1 MVLSTLRSLL
11 ASYWPHL
18 GLLLGLALVAAWKL
32 RLLKKLG
39 LQLAGL
45 GTLFFLAAVVTAG
58 NPVLLLLANM
68 FCVSGSLVDHCITSS
83 PPWLV
88 CAGLVLMLGL
98 QRTRLVWGL
107 VTSLQ
112 CCGAGRRAAA
122 SILATVL
129 TAELLNMVQHPCHV

>member
-1 MVLSTLRSLL
+1 MYTLTILPL
-11 ASYWPHL
+11 
-18 GLLLGLALVAAWKL
+18 
-32 RLLKKLG
+32 
-39 LQLAGL
+39 
-45 GTLFFLAAVVTAG
+45 
-58 NPVLLLLANM
+58 
-68 FCVSGSLVDHCITSS
+68 
-83 PPWLV
+83 LV

-129 TAELLNMVQHPCHV
+129 IAELLNMVHLAVSRVMCQVS

>member
-1 MVLSTLRSLL
+1 M
-11 ASYWPHL
+11 
-18 GLLLGLALVAAWKL
+18 
-32 RLLKKLG
+32 
-39 LQLAGL
+39 
-45 GTLFFLAAVVTAG
+45 
-58 NPVLLLLANM
+58 
-68 FCVSGSLVDHCITSS
+68 
-83 PPWLV
+83 

-129 TAELLNMVQHPCHV
+129 IAELLNMVQLPAVSCVACHVSHYCHVS